1 VDPAYVQKAMRI
13 WRAVFGPLATNGLRL
28 KRRHSHGGVIGKM
41 KASEE
46 QNTDQPLTCIKTL
59 RMRVHLTF
67 IIISKPEL
75 MILKACFGRNTF
87 VCPGA

>member
-1 VDPAYVQKAMRI
+1 MDPTYVQEVMRNR
-13 WRAVFGPLATNGLRL
+13 RAVFGPLATNGIRL
-28 KRRHSHGGVIGKM
+28 NRGHSHGGVIGKM
-41 KASEE
+41 KAKEK
-46 QNTDQPLTCIKTL
+46 QNTDQPLTCVETL

-87 VCPGA
+87 VYPGA

>member
-1 VDPAYVQKAMRI
+1 MHA
-13 WRAVFGPLATNGLRL
+13 
-28 KRRHSHGGVIGKM
+28 GVTGNM
-41 KASEE
+41 QARER
-46 QNTDQPLTCIKTL
+46 QNTDQPLTGTETL

-75 MILKACFGRNTF
+75 MILKVCFGRNTF